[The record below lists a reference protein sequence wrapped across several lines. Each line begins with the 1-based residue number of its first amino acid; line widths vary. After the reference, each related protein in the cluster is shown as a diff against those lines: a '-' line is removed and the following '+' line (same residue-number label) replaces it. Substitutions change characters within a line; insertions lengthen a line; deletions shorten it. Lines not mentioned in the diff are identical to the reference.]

1 VTQTLTACRTLNFPD
16 GTFVPALGQGTW
28 NMGDTQA
35 RWGEELA
42 ALRLGIDLGMT
53 LIDTAEMYGDGDS
66 ETLVGEAISGRRDD
80 VFLISKVLPS
90 HAGRRGVTVACE
102 RSLRRLGT
110 DRIDLYLLHWRGST
124 PLAET
129 VAAFETLRQQ
139 GKIGAWGVSNFDTT
153 DMEALLDVPGGDNV
167 QTNQVLY
174 NLSRRGIEH
183 ALLPWCR
190 QHDLPLMA
198 YSPLEQGR
206 LLENPALGSVARRH
220 GATEA
225 QIGLA
230 WVLAQSGVL
239 AIPQTGSSKHVRENA
254 AAREIVLGQDDMA
267 ALDRAFPRPRPG
279 SRLEML

>member
-1 VTQTLTACRTLNFPD
+1 MTQTLTACRTLNFPD